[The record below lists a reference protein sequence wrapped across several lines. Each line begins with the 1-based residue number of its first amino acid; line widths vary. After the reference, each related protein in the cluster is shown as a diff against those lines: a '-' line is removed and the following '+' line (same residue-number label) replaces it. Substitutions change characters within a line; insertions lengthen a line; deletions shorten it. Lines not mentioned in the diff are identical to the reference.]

1 MNMSDTTRHETL
13 VGLHVT
19 DDDTYAKHRAV
30 MTPLLEAVGGFFR
43 YDFTIDAMLKG
54 ESDPAINRLFLIS
67 FPDAATEAAFFADP
81 AYLAAKQQFFEAAV
95 DKVNILGT
103 LVAPAR

>member
-19 DDDTYAKHRAV
+19 DHDTYAKYRAA
-30 MTPLLEAVGGFFR
+30 MTPLLEAGGGFFR

-54 ESDPAINRLFLIS
+54 ERFRDRPAS
-67 FPDAATEAAFFADP
+67 PVFAERWR
-81 AYLAAKQQFFEAAV
+81 Q
-95 DKVNILGT
+95 
-103 LVAPAR
+103 R

>member
-1 MNMSDTTRHETL
+1 MSEATRHETL
-13 VGLHVT
+13 VGLHVI
-19 DDDTYAKHRAV
+19 DDDAYAKYRTA

-67 FPDAATEAAFFADP
+67 FPDAATETAFFANP
-81 AYLAAKQQFFEAAV
+81 AYVAAKTEFFEPAV
-95 DKVNILGT
+95 GKVNILGT

>member
-1 MNMSDTTRHETL
+1 MSKTTRHETL

-19 DDDTYAKHRAV
+19 DHDAYAKYRAV

-67 FPDAATEAAFFADP
+67 FPDAATETTFFADP
-81 AYLAAKQQFFEAAV
+81 AYVAAKKEFFEPAV
-95 DKVNILGT
+95 GKVNILGT
-103 LVAPAR
+103 LVAAAR